1 MFKEEYLLEL
11 LSGKLTS
18 RGYANILGTIT
29 SMVRKYQWKKSI
41 IVSDHNDNDW
51 QSDDIK
57 ELSHQFFEWI
67 ISKNKIKYLSKV
79 PFEYLSYY
87 FTQMFISFVSNRI
100 KEEQQKVGLSFQKC
114 QELVQEICQE
124 DYDEETHKHSAYVKS
139 SMSDGNNWID
149 KLDDVVKYLAHYPIN
164 EDTKH
169 FKPIVKLAI
178 EDILLSADGYVSV
191 SSLAKAV
198 FELLDQSV
206 FKTNMSENQIV
217 YNQLDD
223 EQTKAIKTIIED
235 VGQIDSR
242 IFLEY
247 IFQNTGG
254 ISLSSIADKYNLPK
268 SSVHRKIEDFK
279 KKIFSTYVP
288 NNEEEGI
295 SFLQN
300 IALALDKISETG
312 VLPL

>member
-124 DYDEETHKHSAYVKS
+124 DYDEEKRMVISIVFCDFALWN
-139 SMSDGNNWID
+139 SDHRNLG
-149 KLDDVVKYLAHYPIN
+149 L
-164 EDTKH
+164 
-169 FKPIVKLAI
+169 
-178 EDILLSADGYVSV
+178 
-191 SSLAKAV
+191 V
-198 FELLDQSV
+198 FP
-206 FKTNMSENQIV
+206 K
-217 YNQLDD
+217 
-223 EQTKAIKTIIED
+223 
-235 VGQIDSR
+235 
-242 IFLEY
+242 FLFFWAE
-247 IFQNTGG
+247 
-254 ISLSSIADKYNLPK
+254 
-268 SSVHRKIEDFK
+268 
-279 KKIFSTYVP
+279 
-288 NNEEEGI
+288 
-295 SFLQN
+295 
-300 IALALDKISETG
+300 
-312 VLPL
+312 

>member
-11 LSGKLTS
+11 LSGKLTT
-18 RGYANILGTIT
+18 RGYASILGTIA

-67 ISKNKIKYLSKV
+67 ISKNKIRYISKV

-87 FTQMFISFVSNRI
+87 FTQMFISFVSSRI

-124 DYDEETHKHSAYVKS
+124 DYYEETHEHSTYVKS
-139 SMSDGNNWID
+139 SMSNGNNWIVN
-149 KLDDVVKYLAHYPIN
+149 LDDTVKYLAHYPIN

-178 EDILLSADGYVSV
+178 EDILLSADGYVSIP
-191 SSLAKAV
+191 SLTKAV
-198 FELLDQSV
+198 FELLDQSI
-206 FKTNMSENQIV
+206 FKTNEPENQIV
-217 YNQLDD
+217 DNQLDD
-223 EQTKAIKTIIED
+223 EQTKAIKTIIESVTQVD
-235 VGQIDSR
+235 AR

-288 NNEEEGI
+288 NNEEEGV

-300 IALALDKISETG
+300 IALALDELSETG

>member
-124 DYDEETHKHSAYVKS
+124 DYDEETHEHSDYVKS

-149 KLDDVVKYLAHYPIN
+149 KLDDVIKYLAHYPIN

-235 VGQIDSR
+235 VGQVDSR

-312 VLPL
+312 VLAL

>member
-11 LSGKLTS
+11 LSRKLTS
-18 RGYANILGTIT
+18 RGYASILGTIA
-29 SMVRKYQWKKSI
+29 SMVRKYQWKRNI
-41 IVSDHNDNDW
+41 IVSDHSDNDW

-57 ELSHQFFEWI
+57 ELSHQFFEWV

-87 FTQMFISFVSNRI
+87 FTQMFISFVSTRI
-100 KEEQQKVGLSFQKC
+100 KEKC

-124 DYDEETHKHSAYVKS
+124 DYEEESHEYRTYVKS

-149 KLDDVVKYLAHYPIN
+149 NLDDIVKYLAHYPIK

-178 EDILLSADGYVSV
+178 GDVLLSADGYVSIQ
-191 SSLAKAV
+191 SLTKAV

-206 FKTNMSENQIV
+206 FKANEPEIQVIDNH
-217 YNQLDD
+217 LDD

-235 VGQIDSR
+235 VSQVDAR

-288 NNEEEGI
+288 NNEVEGI

-300 IALALDKISETG
+300 IALALDKISESG

>member
-124 DYDEETHKHSAYVKS
+124 DYDEETHEHSVYVKS

-149 KLDDVVKYLAHYPIN
+149 KLDDVIKYLAHYPIN

-235 VGQIDSR
+235 VGQVDSR

>member
-124 DYDEETHKHSAYVKS
+124 DYDEETHEHSAYVKS

-223 EQTKAIKTIIED
+223 EQTKPIK
-235 VGQIDSR
+235 
-242 IFLEY
+242 
-247 IFQNTGG
+247 
-254 ISLSSIADKYNLPK
+254 P
-268 SSVHRKIEDFK
+268 
-279 KKIFSTYVP
+279 
-288 NNEEEGI
+288 
-295 SFLQN
+295 
-300 IALALDKISETG
+300 
-312 VLPL
+312 

>member
-1 MFKEEYLLEL
+1 M
-11 LSGKLTS
+11 
-18 RGYANILGTIT
+18 
-29 SMVRKYQWKKSI
+29 
-41 IVSDHNDNDW
+41 
-51 QSDDIK
+51 
-57 ELSHQFFEWI
+57 
-67 ISKNKIKYLSKV
+67 
-79 PFEYLSYY
+79 
-87 FTQMFISFVSNRI
+87 
-100 KEEQQKVGLSFQKC
+100 
-114 QELVQEICQE
+114 
-124 DYDEETHKHSAYVKS
+124 
-139 SMSDGNNWID
+139 
-149 KLDDVVKYLAHYPIN
+149 
-164 EDTKH
+164 
-169 FKPIVKLAI
+169 
-178 EDILLSADGYVSV
+178 SADGYVSV

-235 VGQIDSR
+235 VGQVDSR

-288 NNEEEGI
+288 NNERKV
-295 SFLQN
+295 FLSC
-300 IALALDKISETG
+300 KI
-312 VLPL
+312 LL

>member
-124 DYDEETHKHSAYVKS
+124 DYDEETHEHSPYVKS

-235 VGQIDSR
+235 VGQVDSR

-279 KKIFSTYVP
+279 KKNFSTYVP